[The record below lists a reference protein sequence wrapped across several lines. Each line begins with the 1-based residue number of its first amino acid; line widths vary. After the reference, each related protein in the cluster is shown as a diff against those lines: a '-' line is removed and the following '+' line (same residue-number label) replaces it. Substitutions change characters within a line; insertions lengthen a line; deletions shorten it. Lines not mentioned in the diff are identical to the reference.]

1 MALYGAFHFILAGQL
16 KPKYYF
22 LLSHLTGEKLMDIN
36 TIPMISVVIP
46 MFNVEQYIEQSIQ
59 SVLAQ
64 TYHNFELILVDD
76 GCSDDTLKVVAQF
89 TDHRVRLI
97 QQTNRGLSGA
107 RNTGIAASR
116 GFYIAL
122 LDADDFWAPEKL
134 AKHLHHLN
142 THPDVGVSYCPSLFV
157 DDGNKL
163 LGIGQFPKL
172 TDVSKQH
179 IFCRNPVGNG
189 SAPVIRRS
197 LLNDIGYFGEKKDQ
211 YRKMYFD
218 ESLRQSEDI
227 ELWTRIALT
236 TQWKF
241 EGIVEPLTYYRVN
254 EGGLSANLAK
264 QLQSW
269 QHAVN
274 QNNHRDPAFF
284 HKYYSLAKAF
294 QLRYLARRAIQSSS
308 KVAGLSLIHQALFCD
323 LRILAHEPSRTCITF
338 CSAWLKLLPE
348 KLYMYIEQLA
358 MTILGQRQIS

>member
-1 MALYGAFHFILAGQL
+1 MN
-16 KPKYYF
+16 
-22 LLSHLTGEKLMDIN
+22 IN

-46 MFNVEQYIEQSIQ
+46 MFNVEKYIEQSIQ
-59 SVLAQ
+59 SVLTQ

-76 GCSDDTLKVVAQF
+76 GCSDGTLKRVAQF
-89 TDHRVRLI
+89 VDHRIRLI
-97 QQTNRGLSGA
+97 QQKNRGLSGA
-107 RNTGIAASR
+107 RNTGIGASR

-122 LDADDFWAPEKL
+122 LDADDYWAPDKL

-142 THPDVGVSYCPSLFV
+142 THPEVGVSYCPSLFV
-157 DDGNKL
+157 DDDSNL

-172 TDVSKQH
+172 SDVSKQH

-227 ELWTRIALT
+227 ELWTRISLT

-241 EGIVEPLTYYRVN
+241 EGIAEPLTYYRVN
-254 EGGLSANLAK
+254 EGGLSANLGK

-274 QNNHRDPAFF
+274 QNNFRDPDFF
-284 HKYYSLAKAF
+284 DKYYTLAKAF

-308 KVAGLSLIHQALFCD
+308 KMAGLSLIHQALYCD
-323 LRILAHEPSRTCITF
+323 LRILIHEPSRTCITF
-338 CSAWLKLLPE
+338 CSAWLKLLPVE
-348 KLYMYIEQLA
+348 FYAYIEQSA
-358 MTILGQRQIS
+358 MVFFGNKKIS

>member
-1 MALYGAFHFILAGQL
+1 MN
-16 KPKYYF
+16 
-22 LLSHLTGEKLMDIN
+22 IN

-46 MFNVEQYIEQSIQ
+46 MFNVEKYIEQSIQ

-64 TYHNFELILVDD
+64 TYHNFELLLVDD
-76 GCSDDTLKVVAQF
+76 GCSDGTLKRVAQF
-89 TDHRVRLI
+89 VDHRIRLI
-97 QQTNRGLSGA
+97 QQKNRGLSGA
-107 RNTGIAASR
+107 RNTGIGASR

-122 LDADDFWAPEKL
+122 LDADDYWAPDKL

-142 THPDVGVSYCPSLFV
+142 THPEVGVSYCPSLFV
-157 DDGNKL
+157 DDDSNL

-172 TDVSKQH
+172 SDVSKQH

-197 LLNDIGYFGEKKDQ
+197 LLNDIGYFGKKKDQ

-241 EGIVEPLTYYRVN
+241 EGIAEPLTYYRVN
-254 EGGLSANLAK
+254 EGGLSANLGK

-274 QNNHRDPAFF
+274 QNNFRDPDFF
-284 HKYYSLAKAF
+284 DKYYTLAKAF

-308 KVAGLSLIHQALFCD
+308 KMAGLSLIHQALYCD
-323 LRILAHEPSRTCITF
+323 LRILIHEPSRTSITF
-338 CSAWLKLLPE
+338 CSAWLKLLPVE
-348 KLYMYIEQLA
+348 LYAYIEQSA
-358 MTILGQRQIS
+358 MVFFGNKKIS